1 MTNRRRIV
9 IVGSGIAGL
18 IAALRLGD
26 QFDVFLVTKSELGE
40 SNTRWAQGGI
50 AAAMFPDDS
59 AGEHIADT
67 MRAGAGLCN
76 REAVEIL
83 CSDGPKRIRD
93 LIQLGVTFDQ
103 RNGGLA
109 RGLEAAHSRPRVLHA
124 QGDATGLSIETAL
137 VHALRATKMTVLD
150 HTFACDLLCHSGRAV
165 GLKILD
171 ANETVRELE
180 ADAIILASGGAGHLF
195 QHTTNPSGAT
205 GDGAALALRAGAQ
218 LADLEF
224 YQFHPTALAVPQ
236 TFLVSEAVRGEGA
249 LLLDLHGRRFMQAVH
264 PDAELAPRDV
274 VARGIA
280 MQMAAQDGRPV
291 LLDATHLGE
300 QYLAERFPSI
310 DAACRSRGFDW
321 ARDPIPISPAAH
333 YWMGGVRTD
342 LWGRTS
348 IPGLFAIGEVACT
361 GAHGANRLASNSLL
375 ESLVFA
381 WRCADL
387 LLEERPS
394 DSRHLHWPD
403 AFQNARE
410 VLDSPAPRDS
420 TLLSDRTDL
429 QKLMW
434 NKVGIE
440 RDRSNLSSAL
450 AQLARWSI
458 DGTDVQSLETA
469 NLLQLA
475 RVMTRAALER
485 EESRGAHF
493 RSDYPEASITSAHSL
508 TYAQRV
514 PVTC

>member
-1 MTNRRRIV
+1 
-9 IVGSGIAGL
+9 
-18 IAALRLGD
+18 
-26 QFDVFLVTKSELGE
+26 
-40 SNTRWAQGGI
+40 
-50 AAAMFPDDS
+50 MFPDDS
-59 AGEHIADT
+59 AAEHAADT
-67 MRAGAGLCN
+67 MRAGAGLCT
-76 REAVEIL
+76 RDAVEVL
-83 CSDGPKRIRD
+83 CSEGPKRIRD
-93 LIQLGVTFDQ
+93 LIQLGVTFDE

-137 VHALRATKMTVLD
+137 VHALCDAKITVLE
-150 HTFACDLLCHSGRAV
+150 HTFACDLLCRSGHTV
-165 GLKILD
+165 GLRVLG
-171 ANETVRELE
+171 ASGNRRELE
-180 ADAIILASGGAGHLF
+180 ADAVILASGGAGQLY
-195 QHTTNPSGAT
+195 QHTTNPAGAT

-249 LLLDLHGRRFMQAVH
+249 LLLDAQGRRFMQAIH

-280 MQMAAQDGRPV
+280 MQMTAQDGRPV

-300 QYLAERFPSI
+300 QFLAQRFPSI
-310 DAACRSRGFDW
+310 DSACRSRGFNW
-321 ARDPIPISPAAH
+321 AHEPIPVSPAAH

-348 IPGLFAIGEVACT
+348 VPGLFAIGEVACT

-381 WRCADL
+381 WRCADFL
-387 LLEERPS
+387 LGDCSGDPRYWLCA
-394 DSRHLHWPD
+394 DQD
-403 AFQNARE
+403 AHELPEYSA
-410 VLDSPAPRDS
+410 SKDS
-420 TLLSDRTDL
+420 TSLSDRSDL

-440 RDRSNLSSAL
+440 RNGTDLKDAL
-450 AQLARWSI
+450 AQLMRWRVCG
-458 DGTDVQSLETA
+458 DDVPALETA

-475 RVMTRAALER
+475 RVSTRAALER

-493 RSDYPEASITSAHSL
+493 RADYPDTLTLWARSL
-508 TYAQRV
+508 TYAQRM